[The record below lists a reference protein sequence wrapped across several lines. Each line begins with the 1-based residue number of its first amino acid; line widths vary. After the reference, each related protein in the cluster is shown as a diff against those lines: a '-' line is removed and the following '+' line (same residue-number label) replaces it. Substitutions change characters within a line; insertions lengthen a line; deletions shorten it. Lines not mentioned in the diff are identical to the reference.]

1 MVGNYRCGCKEVYN
15 NYIDFLILIIII
27 PTLFVSALF
36 AASLLFVHYF

>member
-1 MVGNYRCGCKEVYN
+1 MVGNYRCGCKEVY

-36 AASLLFVHYF
+36 AASLPFVHYF